1 MGKWKKTSDP
11 GIERYLGPYEDM
23 CIIVIRTCSVNKYIL
38 VFDDAHDEITGNSEV
53 LTKEEIKTKYGI
65 SLQI

>member
-11 GIERYLGPYEDM
+11 DIERYLGPYEDI
-23 CIIVIRTCSVNKYIL
+23 CIIVLKSRSNEYIV
-38 VFDDAHDEITGNSEV
+38 VFDDAHDEITGTSEV
-53 LTKEEIKTKYGI
+53 LTKEEIKNKYGI